1 MKRIV
6 IAVWVVV
13 LALAVV
19 AWARSPVL
27 PTSGSVEEAAAAV
40 DLEAAK
46 VAVNSVLDQWIQ
58 VVDNEN
64 LELFSKL
71 MAHDPDMVSF
81 GTDAA
86 ERWVGYQ
93 SLESS
98 MEKQFESTEESKA
111 ISRER
116 VITVHKSGEVAWWSE
131 LYDMTGKAQGEAFAL
146 EGMRLTGVLEKRN
159 GNWVIVQFHGSVPVS
174 GQAIKY

>member
-1 MKRIV
+1 MKKSFQLIL
-6 IAVWVVV
+6 VVSLV
-13 LALAVV
+13 FSLWLALSCKKAEK
-19 AWARSPVL
+19 
-27 PTSGSVEEAAAAV
+27 EEAEEIAAAV

-58 VVDNEN
+58 VIDTEN

-86 ERWVGYQ
+86 ERWVGYE
-93 SLESS
+93 SLENS
-98 MEKQFESTEESKA
+98 MKKQFESTEENKGT
-111 ISRER
+111 SRER

-131 LYDMTGKAQGEAFAL
+131 LWDWKGKAQGQPFVL

-159 GNWVIVQFHGSVPVS
+159 GNWVIVHVHASVPVS

>member
-1 MKRIV
+1 MKKLIQ
-6 IAVWVVV
+6 
-13 LALAVV
+13 LALVLFLVFSFGFALSCKKAENTEAEEVV
-19 AWARSPVL
+19 S
-27 PTSGSVEEAAAAV
+27 AV

-58 VVDNEN
+58 MVDTEN
-64 LELFSKL
+64 SELFSKL
-71 MAHDPDMVSF
+71 VAHDPDMVTF

-86 ERWVGYQ
+86 ERWVGYE
-93 SLESS
+93 SLENA
-98 MEKQFESTEESKA
+98 MKKQFESTEETKGT
-111 ISRER
+111 SRER

-131 LYDMTGKAQGEAFAL
+131 LWDWKGKAQGQPFAL

-159 GNWVIVQFHGSVPVS
+159 GNWVIVQLHVSVPVS

>member
-1 MKRIV
+1 MKKSFQLIL
-6 IAVWVVV
+6 VVSLV
-13 LALAVV
+13 FSLWLALSCKKAEK
-19 AWARSPVL
+19 
-27 PTSGSVEEAAAAV
+27 EEAEEIAAAV

-58 VVDNEN
+58 VIDTEN

-86 ERWVGYQ
+86 ERWVGYE
-93 SLESS
+93 SLENS
-98 MEKQFESTEESKA
+98 MKKQFESTEESKGT
-111 ISRER
+111 SRER

-131 LYDMTGKAQGEAFAL
+131 LWDWKGKAQGQPFAL

-159 GNWVIVQFHGSVPVS
+159 GNWVIVHVHASVPVS